1 MPSLTILEEKYLKNK
16 MVTDFIEFE
25 RDKFFVSVLRDE
37 FFYIVTR
44 FEDQKNMVKIRSINP
59 GYITMGL

>member
-44 FEDQKNMVKIRSINP
+44 FED
-59 GYITMGL
+59 